1 MVGEI
6 TVGSDQP
13 TSLEPRS
20 SAMTKTRCGC
30 VFGAAPSPTPAAAPT
45 PPTPPPLLLAAVAA
59 SGLLA
64 AAAAATTA
72 ATLTGAH
79 IPPGGLRLQQP
90 PRAQPSPRL
99 FTLPCA
105 ALLPCLPA
113 VE

>member
-1 MVGEI
+1 MVGET

-30 VFGAAPSPTPAAAPT
+30 VFGAAAAPAPGAAA
-45 PPTPPPLLLAAVAA
+45 PTPPPLLLAAVAA
-59 SGLLA
+59 SGLL

-90 PRAQPSPRL
+90 HRAQPSPRL
-99 FTLPCA
+99 SPLCPA
-105 ALLPCLPA
+105 A